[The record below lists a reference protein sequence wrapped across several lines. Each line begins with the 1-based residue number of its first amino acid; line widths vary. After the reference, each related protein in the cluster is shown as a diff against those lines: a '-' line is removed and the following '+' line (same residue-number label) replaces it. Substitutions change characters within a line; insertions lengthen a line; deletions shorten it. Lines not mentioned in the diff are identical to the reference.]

1 MTPCFSPKRT
11 TLTSGRRR
19 GGEERAVPCGTES
32 DHPCTTDHTI
42 QCCATREGHW
52 VGLKGS
58 NAYVQTPKACDDH
71 LTFDLRV
78 AGSSVEVWHM
88 RHSKELAQI
97 EEESME
103 ECTTESGMS
112 ISAML
117 YYIPPQKK
125 LKPN

>member
-1 MTPCFSPKRT
+1 MAQNQT
-11 TLTSGRRR
+11 TLAPLTIPSN
-19 GGEERAVPCGTES
+19 AVQQEKGT
-32 DHPCTTDHTI
+32 
-42 QCCATREGHW
+42 G

-58 NAYVQTPKACDDH
+58 NAYVQTPKACHDH

-78 AGSSVEVWHM
+78 AGSSEEVLHM

-117 YYIPPQKK
+117 Y
-125 LKPN
+125 